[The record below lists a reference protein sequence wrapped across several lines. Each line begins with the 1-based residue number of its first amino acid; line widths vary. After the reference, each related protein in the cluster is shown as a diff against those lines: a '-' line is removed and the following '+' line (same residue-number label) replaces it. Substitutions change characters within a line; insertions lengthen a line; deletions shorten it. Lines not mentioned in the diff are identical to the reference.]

1 MNRLSPPVTAARA
14 RAVADELETAARDLP
29 AADGRRAATDL
40 AERLR
45 RLATDIEAEA
55 DWALPPVHAS
65 LRHTDLS

>member
-1 MNRLSPPVTAARA
+1 
-14 RAVADELETAARDLP
+14 VADELETAARDLP

-65 LRHTDLS
+65 LRHGDLT